1 MKFSVKFIVLLAFW
15 LVFGGCV
22 SKDIYRGHELTK
34 SAVAQL
40 KVNKST
46 KDDVVDVLGHP
57 SFASTFN
64 DNVWYYVSVKRIGV
78 SPFNK
83 GVNSHKVLELHFK
96 NNVLSSMQMHEG
108 SKQTKEFDSRK
119 TPVQGDNVGVFKDF
133 VSNLGK
139 FNKKQDK
146 PVD

>member
-1 MKFSVKFIVLLAFW
+1 MKFSVKFAILLLFCLA
-15 LVFGGCV
+15 FGGCV
-22 SKDIYRGHELTK
+22 SKDIYRGHDLTK

-40 KVNKST
+40 KVNKSS
-46 KDDVVDVLGHP
+46 KDDVVEVLGHP

-83 GVNSHKVLELHFK
+83 GVSSHKVLELHFK
-96 NNVLSSMQMHEG
+96 NNVLSGMQMHEG
-108 SKQTKEFDSRK
+108 YKKTKEFDSRK
-119 TPVQGDNVGVFKDF
+119 TPVQGDNVSAFKDF

-146 PVD
+146 PAD